1 MRHRKNAICH
11 EQYVARNLKA
21 LLAIQ
26 LGQSICKPQD
36 TSAPCWVRLTTPSQW
51 SLCASTKIE
60 ILFNNLINQ
69 IMRSIKRSTHDA
81 FVRCFFAFG
90 GTFLLFSQ
98 THCKKFLLAMAK
110 NKFFKLEGIKNW
122 CNFVAKHDKRRRGE
136 CKKRVQLGKRSKSA
150 PREASNLTYPT
161 SHTKTTPKL
170 QLKHNLCRSF
180 PHTSFRRPQW
190 PLRRAFAI
198 YFESLSRR
206 AVKFH
211 VIFMDLIIHL
221 SGSFEVGECWRS

>member
-1 MRHRKNAICH
+1 MTPSFAVSLLSGAHFCYFRKLI
-11 EQYVARNLKA
+11 ARNFSL
-21 LLAIQ
+21 
-26 LGQSICKPQD
+26 
-36 TSAPCWVRLTTPSQW
+36 QW
-51 SLCASTKIE
+51 
-60 ILFNNLINQ
+60 
-69 IMRSIKRSTHDA
+69 R
-81 FVRCFFAFG
+81 
-90 GTFLLFSQ
+90 
-98 THCKKFLLAMAK
+98 K

-161 SHTKTTPKL
+161 SRTKTTPKL